1 MAKDSAVAEYGDQAE
16 PQPVL
21 SVVPL
26 QPHPGGVGG
35 DLADQRGEKLPVPP
49 GEIVGR
55 CCSAM
60 RSTSVCTT
68 GGNEKGTLLTRLLAT
83 RPATCG
89 RLRTTGVQ
97 FTLDMDDYDRS

>member
-35 DLADQRGEKLPVPP
+35 DLADQRGEKLPIPL

-55 CCSAM
+55 APQ
-60 RSTSVCTT
+60 RP
-68 GGNEKGTLLTRLLAT
+68 LLFGDQVDQRLHD
-83 RPATCG
+83 G
-89 RLRTTGVQ
+89 WK
-97 FTLDMDDYDRS
+97 